1 MTWRELRD
9 LATAFLSPSTAG
21 GGGILVDRVSL
32 DAEGTLRAYG
42 RNAQTRRAYSETVF
56 QADVASP
63 YTWQCLGDGTP
74 CALSPDCRFVLRDL
88 LGTINPDPTLKTE
101 FAIPEV
107 A

>member
-32 DAEGTLRAYG
+32 DAEGTLRVYG

-63 YTWQCLGDGTP
+63 YTWLG
-74 CALSPDCRFVLRDL
+74 A
-88 LGTINPDPTLKTE
+88 INPDPTIKTE